1 MTFNSYTFVVLFLT
15 AIAVSRAPISWTVK
29 KLLYVVLSIVFY
41 AGWRI
46 EYCLLLAVP
55 TLIDWFAARRMV
67 AAADPR
73 IRTLWLIAS
82 CVSNL
87 GLLAYFKYAGFV
99 AENLARALAFV
110 GVDWWSPSP
119 PNVLLPIGISF
130 YTFEALSYT
139 IDVYRGVLPPA
150 RRFLDYALFMS
161 FFPRL
166 VAGPIMRAAQFLPQA
181 EHPRRASR
189 DDMGWGLTLVVLGL
203 WEKIVLADG
212 LLAPVAEAVY
222 GTPNPGLDF
231 VAAWTGTLA
240 FAGQIFF
247 DFAGYSTCAIGVA
260 RCLGFRLV
268 RNFWFPYAA
277 LGFSDFWRRW
287 HISLSTWLRD
297 YVYIPLGGNRGGRL
311 REYRNLMITMMLG
324 GLWHG
329 AAWNFVLW
337 GTLHGCLLVAE
348 RLLREKFGSID
359 AVQRRS
365 LRAAGVVLTFVIIC
379 FTWVCFRAPT
389 LGVALQFW
397 RAMLSPDVTSFL
409 DVVVRPMSLMDF
421 RTAYTLLLM
430 VALLVVQWRLREQD
444 LETAAARWSWQ
455 ARGLWMAAMLFS
467 LTTMAGEDRAFIYF
481 QF

>member
-1 MTFNSYTFVVLFLT
+1 MTFNSYTFVALFLV
-15 AIAVSRAPISWTVK
+15 AIAVSRGRLPWTAK
-29 KLLYVVLSIVFY
+29 KVLYLVLSIVFY
-41 AGWRI
+41 AGWRF

-55 TLIDWFAARRMV
+55 TVIDWFVARRMV
-67 AAADPR
+67 ATADPR
-73 IRTLWLIAS
+73 VRRLWLIAS

-99 AENLARALAFV
+99 VDNLARALAFV
-110 GVDWWSPSP
+110 GVDWSPAP
-119 PNVLLPIGISF
+119 PDVLLPIGISF

-139 IDVYRGVLPPA
+139 IDVYRGVIPPA

-166 VAGPIMRAAQFLPQA
+166 VAGPIMRAAQFLPQL
-181 EHPRRASR
+181 EQPRRASR
-189 DDMGWGLTLVVLGL
+189 DDLGWGATLVVLGL
-203 WEKIVLADG
+203 WEKVVLADG
-212 LLAPVAEAVY
+212 LLAPTVEAVY
-222 GTPNPGLDF
+222 ALPGSQLDF

-297 YVYIPLGGNRGGRL
+297 YVYIPLGGNRGGRM

-329 AAWNFVLW
+329 AAWNFVAW
-337 GTLHGCLLVAE
+337 GTLHGGLLVAE
-348 RLLREKFGSID
+348 RLLRERFGPPE
-359 AVQRRS
+359 ALRGRS
-365 LRAAGVVLTFVIIC
+365 LRAAGVLLTFVVVC

-389 LGVALQFW
+389 LEVTFRFW
-397 RAMLSPDVTSFL
+397 RAMLSPDVTAML
-409 DVVVRPMSLMDF
+409 AVAARPMSLMDF
-421 RTAYTLLLM
+421 RTAYTCVLM
-430 VALLVVQWRLREQD
+430 AVLLVVQWRLRERD
-444 LETAAARWSWQ
+444 LETAAAGWSWQ
-455 ARGLWMAAMLFS
+455 ARGVWMAAMLFS